1 MFPTDHLEFKKE
13 ITATVLPDLERISR
27 IVALEF
33 QIRKENTLKSILTMQ
48 YLAAPTMES
57 NILEIL
63 GRRWLARVDRVYLS
77 LIETPPPK
85 NEGP

>member
-1 MFPTDHLEFKKE
+1 
-13 ITATVLPDLERISR
+13 
-27 IVALEF
+27 
-33 QIRKENTLKSILTMQ
+33 MQ